1 MGMAS
6 GPLIGG
12 KGLDRPITAEPSDAG
27 VFLAD
32 KGIVN
37 DLFATRLHNCGRT
50 LEHSRTV
57 GGQHRCPFELG
68 LGCGSVCLLQL
79 TLICR
84 ADLDQRLTRV
94 WVNILQL

>member
-1 MGMAS
+1 
-6 GPLIGG
+6 LIGG
-12 KGLDRPITAEPSDAG
+12 KGLDRPISAEPSDAG
-27 VFLAD
+27 VFLAA

-37 DLFATRLHNCGRT
+37 DLFATRLHNARTQPHGR
-50 LEHSRTV
+50 R
-57 GGQHRCPFELG
+57 QHRCPFELG